1 MRLVHRDALL
11 KYEDKLPLWP
21 LTKLRNYLGR
31 FISVSFHSFLLLV
44 PLSYFTLEKGKKGK
58 KKNKS
63 KQAKASLAGYL
74 NVESA
79 AEKTLALLLTQYFYP
94 VITACGRQNNNSSGK
109 RD

>member
-1 MRLVHRDALL
+1 MWLVHWDALL

-21 LTKLRNYLGR
+21 LMKLHNYLGR
-31 FISVSFHSFLLLV
+31 FICVSFHGFLLLV
-44 PLSYFTLEKGKKGK
+44 PLFYFTLEKENG
-58 KKNKS
+58 
-63 KQAKASLAGYL
+63 KQARKKKASLAGYL

-79 AEKTLALLLTQYFYP
+79 TEKTLALLLTQYFYP